1 MGIETKLISTLTSA
15 KTGTVV
21 KKMLNSEGQLQKVIQ
36 YGEKTPLRQIGIDT
50 VKITSDKNGV
60 KTFDYFRQNCK
71 VSLFTFTK
79 CIDGRL
85 GSSSY
90 YTTAA
95 PLVDHN
101 SFQKTLKNFIDALRA
116 SKAMMG

>member
-21 KKMLNSEGQLQKVIQ
+21 KKMLTDKSQLQKVIQ

-50 VKITSDKNGV
+50 VKITTDKQGGKMVELYNGN
-60 KTFDYFRQNCK
+60 KPLFLMGENKNTNFRY
-71 VSLFTFTK
+71 
-79 CIDGRL
+79 R
-85 GSSSY
+85 SY
-90 YTTAA
+90 AEGVQ
-95 PLVDHN
+95 PLVEHCNNLRDN
-101 SFQKTLKNFIDALRA
+101 LKNIFDALRA